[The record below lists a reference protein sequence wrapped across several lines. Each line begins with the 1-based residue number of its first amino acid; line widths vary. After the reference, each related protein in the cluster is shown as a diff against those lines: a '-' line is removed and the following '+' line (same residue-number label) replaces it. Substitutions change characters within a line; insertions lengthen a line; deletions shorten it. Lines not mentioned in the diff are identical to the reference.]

1 VDGYAAN
8 FDSHAGQIFEISP
21 TVHSVGNG
29 DVIVQTKIVLTDGS
43 ATQLD
48 YVMRNDQSGRKVVD
62 VLADGSVSRV
72 AVPGSAFRHLPT
84 SACVAAL
91 MVGPRHKVATLS
103 SDMLP

>member
-1 VDGYAAN
+1 MDGYAAN
-8 FDSHAGQIFEISP
+8 FDSYAGQIFEISP
-21 TVHSVGNG
+21 TVHSVGTG
-29 DVIVQTKIVLTDGS
+29 DVIVQTKIVLTDGP

-72 AVPGSAFRHLPT
+72 AVQGSAFRQLPA
-84 SACVAAL
+84 SAGVAAL
-91 MVGPRHKVATLS
+91 MAGSLHKVAILS

>member
-1 VDGYAAN
+1 VDCYAAN

-72 AVPGSAFRHLPT
+72 AVQGSAFRHLPT
-84 SACVAAL
+84 SACVAAP

>member
-1 VDGYAAN
+1 VGSYAAN
-8 FDSHAGQIFEISP
+8 FDSYAGQIFEISP

-29 DVIVQTKIVLTDGS
+29 DVIVQAKIVLTDGP

-48 YVMRNDQSGRKVVD
+48 YVMRSDPSGGKVVD

-72 AVPGSAFRHLPT
+72 AAQGSAFRHLPT
-84 SACVAAL
+84 SAGVAAL
-91 MVGPRHKVATLS
+91 MVGLRHKVATLS